1 MIEVENTQLEQVSL
15 LFNEIEDSMVKAC
28 LQGYMGS
35 AFVQTMNHPKAVMI
49 VSGEYCFWGG
59 DPNSQEAEY
68 LVRNIF
74 SVAKSQSLIAI
85 YPESESDWEK
95 LLLTMTQYNPVVVP
109 RYGIVQ
115 KEYTFDNSVLQ
126 SYIDYIPE
134 GFELV
139 PFHENIYHQAMKE
152 AWSQEF
158 CETFSSAADYLER
171 GFGFAV
177 QKNGKL
183 ASGASTMTVY
193 NGGTEIQVA
202 THKKYKRNGLA
213 LACAAAMIQEC
224 VRRKI
229 RPCWDAANL
238 ISKKMA
244 LKLGYE
250 YRGEYNTTHISKP
263 GNLC

>member
-1 MIEVENTQLEQVSL
+1 MIEVEKIQLSEVAL
-15 LFNEIEDSMVKAC
+15 LFNGVEDSMVKSC

-35 AFVQTMNHPKAVMI
+35 AFVKTMNHPKTVMI
-49 VSGEYCFWGG
+49 VSGEYCFWCG

-74 SVAKSQSLIAI
+74 SVSKSPSLIAI
-85 YPESESDWEK
+85 YPETEPDWEK

-115 KEYTFDNSVLQ
+115 KDYTFDNSVLK
-126 SYIDYIPE
+126 SYIDSIPE

-139 PFHENIYHQAMKE
+139 PFNENIYHQAMKE

-158 CETFSSAADYLER
+158 CETFSSAEDYLAR

-177 QKNGKL
+177 QKNGEL

-193 NGGTEIQVA
+193 NGGIEIQVA

-213 LACAAAMIQEC
+213 LACAAATIQEC

-250 YRGEYNTTHISKP
+250 YRGEYNTTHISRP
-263 GNLC
+263 

>member
-1 MIEVENTQLEQVSL
+1 MGKAIIDDDSIQSGCRTSL
-15 LFNEIEDSMVKAC
+15 
-28 LQGYMGS
+28 
-35 AFVQTMNHPKAVMI
+35 
-49 VSGEYCFWGG
+49 
-59 DPNSQEAEY
+59 
-68 LVRNIF
+68 
-74 SVAKSQSLIAI
+74 
-85 YPESESDWEK
+85 
-95 LLLTMTQYNPVVVP
+95 
-109 RYGIVQ
+109 GIVQ

-126 SYIDYIPE
+126 SYIDSIPE

-139 PFHENIYHQAMKE
+139 PFNENIYHQAMKE

-158 CETFSSAADYLER
+158 CETFSSAEDYLAR

-193 NGGTEIQVA
+193 NGGIEIQVA

-263 GNLC
+263 GNLS

>member
-1 MIEVENTQLEQVSL
+1 
-15 LFNEIEDSMVKAC
+15 
-28 LQGYMGS
+28 MGS
-35 AFVQTMNHPKAVMI
+35 AFVQSMNHPKAAMI
-49 VSGEYCFWGG
+49 VSGGYCFWGG

-74 SVAKSQSLIAI
+74 SVTKTPSLIAI
-85 YPESESDWEK
+85 YPESEADWEK
-95 LLLTMTQYNPVVVP
+95 LLLTITEYNPVVVP

-115 KEYTFDNSVLQ
+115 KDDTFDSSILQ
-126 SYIDYIPE
+126 SYIDSIPE
-134 GFELV
+134 EFELV
-139 PFHENIYHQAMKE
+139 PFHESIYHQAMKE
-152 AWSQEF
+152 DWSQEF
-158 CETFSSAADYLER
+158 CQNFSSAGDYLAR

-177 QKNGKL
+177 LQNGEL

-193 NGGTEIQVA
+193 NEGIEIKVS
-202 THKKYKRNGLA
+202 THKKYKRHGLA

-224 VRRKI
+224 VRRNI

-250 YRGEYNTTHISKP
+250 YRGEYNTIHISKP
-263 GNLC
+263 